1 MQAHASLLSVLRGQF
16 PYLPWRVCCL
26 ITCLIENKTV
36 VSVSEGFYQM
46 INYSCGFACCSSA
59 EKWFYCLILVLCL
72 WVYTVMHV
80 FLRCYKMLKE
90 IGVLTWC
97 VFYLQMRQLLCI
109 RVYRE
114 KRAIE
119 HEVYWKICWP
129 WSLFCLH
136 EQCPQWDTGKS
147 FLNQFSSKTY
157 ICSISFNISPYV
169 SHERFMF
176 LPQLFFLF
184 LCLLFLKRKEDA

>member
-1 MQAHASLLSVLRGQF
+1 MLHGQF

-46 INYSCGFACCSSA
+46 INYSWGFVCCSFA
-59 EKWFYCLILVLCL
+59 EKCFYCLILVSCL

-80 FLRCYKMLKE
+80 FMRCYVKRNRSVHLVC
-90 IGVLTWC
+90 VLPADVTITLHKS
-97 VFYLQMRQLLCI
+97 LQ
-109 RVYRE
+109 RE

-129 WSLFCLH
+129 WSLYCLH

-147 FLNQFSSKTY
+147 FLNQYSSKTY
-157 ICSISFNISPYV
+157 ICSISFNISRYV

-176 LPQLFFLF
+176 LPQLFFL
-184 LCLLFLKRKEDA
+184 CCFLKGKKMHNYA